1 MLERV
6 EQQHKLLEHKQQMGT
21 TVPLIPPHQLA
32 AAVLVLHTKTGN
44 SAVVEVAVALKP
56 GWEAQGL
63 LGKAMLAEV
72 RLHLTLAAVVVVQ
85 VLWEAM
91 LLPALLAVPVV
102 PGQPGQKMVWT
113 TPAAVA
119 VVLNKLRERLLV
131 ALAAAA
137 TEETTQDHQPTQ
149 LPEP

>member
-1 MLERV
+1 MPRHRLV
-6 EQQHKLLEHKQQMGT
+6 
-21 TVPLIPPHQLA
+21 

-91 LLPALLAVPVV
+91 LLLAPLVVPVV
-102 PGQPGQKMVWT
+102 PGQHGRKMVWT
-113 TPAAVA
+113 TLEEVVP
-119 VVLNKLRERLLV
+119 VLNKLRERLLV
-131 ALAAAA
+131 ALVAAV

>member
-1 MLERV
+1 MPRHRLV
-6 EQQHKLLEHKQQMGT
+6 
-21 TVPLIPPHQLA
+21 A
-32 AAVLVLHTKTGN
+32 AALVPHTKTGN
-44 SAVVEVAVALKP
+44 SAVVEVAAALKP

-72 RLHLTLAAVVVVQ
+72 RLHLTPAAVVVVQ

-113 TPAAVA
+113 TLEEVVP
-119 VVLNKLRERLLV
+119 VLNKLRERLLV
-131 ALAAAA
+131 ALVAAA
-137 TEETTQDHQPTQ
+137 TEETTQDHQLMQ
-149 LPEP
+149 LTDL